1 MAGETRHRV
10 YSYLFS
16 MTAPDLLPTLR
27 SDVRRVA
34 ADLQR
39 RGLRREVGSTL
50 ADLEKFYLTD
60 DNRQLLTTMSRP
72 RRFFRRIGWLLKGLF
87 LRLTPA
93 RRVLLAVALF
103 MLIFGVQNYDF
114 RIYAGQVNI
123 RFAGIGSLLL
133 IILVM
138 LELKDKLVARDEL
151 EAGWKVQMALMPQE
165 SPAIP
170 GWDVWLYTRPANDVG
185 GDMIDHMRL
194 TDREHAI
201 ALGDVAG
208 KALPAALL
216 AVKLQATLR
225 ALAPRFHDLGAF
237 GAAVNEILERD
248 GLPSRFASLVYLIVG
263 RDSGAVRLLN
273 AGHMPPFVVRGSR
286 VEALDRGSCVLGI
299 MPETTFFEQRTE
311 LHDGDVLV
319 AYSDGI
325 SEAMNEPGDFFG
337 EERLQAA
344 LAGSTGLIARDIGV
358 RVLNAVNGFM
368 GEARPNDD
376 LSLIV
381 LRRRA
386 AVA

>member
-1 MAGETRHRV
+1 
-10 YSYLFS
+10 
-16 MTAPDLLPTLR
+16 
-27 SDVRRVA
+27 
-34 ADLQR
+34 
-39 RGLRREVGSTL
+39 
-50 ADLEKFYLTD
+50 
-60 DNRQLLTTMSRP
+60 
-72 RRFFRRIGWLLKGLF
+72 
-87 LRLTPA
+87 
-93 RRVLLAVALF
+93 VLLAVALF
-103 MLIFGVQNYDF
+103 RLIFGVQNYDF

-344 LAGSTGLIARDIGV
+344 LAGSAGLSARDIGV